1 MALLNSKIMI
11 CKNIKLDE
19 KYVNVLNYNEEQML
33 NLCNSNRVAY
43 SDSYSFIKDD
53 ESILVNFS
61 YSDCLQSNYIAFQNP
76 NYSNKWF
83 FGFIDEV
90 IYKGDS
96 CTEIKFKIDSWATW
110 YGNWNVSDCFVVREH
125 VNDDSVGIHTVPEEF
140 ELGEYITQSS
150 TQVNVFNNFVPCMA
164 VSELLTGSRVSGPY
178 YTLNFNVYGGVFSGF
193 AYLIS
198 DSIKHFSDLIVQ
210 YDKAGKGTAI
220 KNVFMIPD
228 VYTLN
233 AEMEVLTTT
242 SGDEFRFAMLDSG
255 SSVSTFDFLGVDK
268 PSTVGSYTPKNK
280 KLLTYPYCY
289 LCFDNNSGNAI
300 ELHYEDFST
309 NKCAFSCESSL
320 CAGGSVK
327 FSPVNYKGNSI
338 NRLYSLIGGKFPN
351 CAWSSDEYINWLTQ
365 NSVNNSVSLFSSFF
379 KMFNPKNIVGGITD
393 IIGMVGEYN
402 RRETIPPTVQ
412 GNVNGGDIN
421 FVLKL
426 YNPILYQNCIKPEY
440 AKIIDEMFDRRGY
453 KVNLTKKPN
462 ITGRKYW
469 NYIQVGPKESIAF
482 GNVPKK
488 FMEEINTIAQN
499 GTTIW
504 HDHAN
509 IGNFSLNNT
518 II

>member
-33 NLCNSNRVAY
+33 NLCNNNRVAY

-125 VNDDSVGIHTVPEEF
+125 VNDDVAGKHTVPEDF
-140 ELGEYITQSS
+140 ETGEYITQA
-150 TQVNVFNNFVPCMA
+150 TNKIEVFNEFIPCMA
-164 VSELLTGSRVSGPY
+164 VSELPPGDLATGPAVSLTFQMYNGI
-178 YTLNFNVYGGVFSGF
+178 FSGF
-193 AYLIS
+193 AYIVS
-198 DSIKHFSDLIVQ
+198 DTIEHFSNLIVN
-210 YDKAGKGTAI
+210 YNDGGKGSAI
-220 KNVFMIPD
+220 KNIFMIPK
-228 VYTLN
+228 VFAN
-233 AEMEVLTTT
+233 NLTY
-242 SGDEFRFAMLDSG
+242 
-255 SSVSTFDFLGVDK
+255 STFSKSGELSVFAIIPGGNSASAIDYQGFDK
-268 PSTVGSYTPKNK
+268 PTVLGSYTPRNK

-289 LCFDNNSGNAI
+289 MCFDNGCGNAI
-300 ELHYEDFST
+300 EVRYEDYDT
-309 NKCAFSCESSL
+309 NKCGYTVEYAL

-327 FSPVNYKGNSI
+327 FSPINYRGVSI
-338 NRLYSLIGGKFPN
+338 NRLYSVIGGKFPN
-351 CAWSSDEYINWLTQ
+351 CAWSSDEYVNWLTQ
-365 NSVNNSVSLFSSFF
+365 NSINHKATAVSGIMKLFSPKSFLS
-379 KMFNPKNIVGGITD
+379 GISD
-393 IIGMVGEYN
+393 IISLAGAYEQHDTV
-402 RRETIPPTVQ
+402 PPTVD
-412 GNVNGGDIN
+412 GNLNGGDIN
-421 FVLKL
+421 FVLGL
-426 YNPILYQNCIKPEY
+426 YNPIIYQNCIKPEY

-488 FMEEINTIAQN
+488 FIEEINTIAQN

-504 HDHAN
+504 HDHNN